1 MIVYPAIDI
10 RNGKCVRLLQGAFDQ
25 ETVYSDDPVAMA
37 QQLVQKGAQWIHV
50 VDLDGARTGVASNL
64 PIIQAMVKLGAKIE
78 LGGGIRS
85 KQDFTQRMECG
96 VARCVLGTA
105 AIEDPALVRWAAK
118 TYPGRVA
125 VGIDAKNGKV
135 AVKGWEEQSTLT
147 PLEVAKQAAE
157 AGVRTVIYTEIAN
170 DGMQNGPDIAGSV
183 RLMEQSG
190 LEVIVSGGVGCLED
204 VSRVKKA
211 GLPGVIIGKAMYDGR
226 LEIERALQMQEED
239 TMFSQ
244 EQVKY
249 NEQGLVPVIAQDVQ
263 TGAVLM
269 QAYMN
274 QEALSLTLE
283 KGHMVYWSRS
293 RQELWEKGATSGQI
307 QELIS
312 LTADCDGDCLLA
324 QVVQKGGGA
333 CHTGAYSCFFNE
345 MTAAKQEVGSANVLY
360 EVDAVIKDRRE
371 HPVEGSYT
379 NYLFTKGIYKI
390 LKKVGEES
398 AETII
403 AAKNN
408 APDEIIY
415 ETSDLFYHVLVMLQ
429 DRGVALN
436 EIFKELKRRR

>member
-10 RNGKCVRLLQGAFDQ
+10 RNGKCVRLLQGSFDR
-25 ETVYSDDPVAMA
+25 ETVYGDDPVAMA
-37 QQLVQKGAQWIHV
+37 QQLADKGAKWIHV
-50 VDLDGARTGVASNL
+50 VDLDGARSGVASNL
-64 PIIQAMVKLGAKIE
+64 PLIEKMTKLGVCIE
-78 LGGGIRS
+78 LGGGIRT
-85 KQDFTQRMECG
+85 KEDFIKRMECG

-105 AIEDPALVRWAAK
+105 AIENPELVRWAAQ
-118 TYPGRVA
+118 TYPGQVA
-125 VGIDAKNGKV
+125 VGIDAKDGKV

-157 AGVRTVIYTEIAN
+157 AGVRTIIYTEIAN

-183 RLMEQSG
+183 RLMEKSG
-190 LEVIVSGGVGCLED
+190 LEVIVSGGVGSIED
-204 VSRVKKA
+204 VDHVKQA
-211 GLPGVIIGKAMYDGR
+211 GLPGVIIGKAMYDGS
-226 LEIERALQMQEED
+226 LEIEQALQRQEAK
-239 TMFSQ
+239 TMF
-244 EQVKY
+244 EPKQVKY
-249 NEQGLVPVIAQDVQ
+249 NEQGLVPVIAQDAE

-274 QEALSLTLE
+274 QEALALTLE

-307 QELIS
+307 QELVS

-324 QVVQKGGGA
+324 KVIQKGGGA
-333 CHTGAYSCFFNE
+333 CHTGAYSCFFNTMVE
-345 MTAAKQEVGSANVLY
+345 PKQDIGSATVLY

-379 NYLFTKGIYKI
+379 NYLFNKGIDKI

-403 AAKNN
+403 ASKNN

-415 ETSDLFYHVLVMLQ
+415 ETSDLFYHLLVMLQ

-436 EIFKELKRRR
+436 DIFKELKRRR

>member
-10 RNGKCVRLLQGAFDQ
+10 RNGKCVRLLQGSFDK

-37 QQLVQKGAQWIHV
+37 KQLVQKGASWLHI

-64 PIIQAMVKLGAKIE
+64 PLIEKMVKLGVRIE
-78 LGGGIRS
+78 LGGGIRTRE
-85 KQDFTQRMECG
+85 DGAQRMACG
-96 VARCVLGTA
+96 GARCVLGTA

-125 VGIDAKNGKV
+125 IGIDAKDGKV
-135 AVKGWEEQSTLT
+135 AVKGWEEQSALT

-170 DGMQNGPDIAGSV
+170 DGMQNGPDIAGSM

-204 VSRVKKA
+204 VARVQKA

-226 LEIERALQMQEED
+226 LEIEQALQMQEED
-239 TMFSQ
+239 AMFSQ
-244 EQVKY
+244 DQVKY

-274 QEALSLTLE
+274 QEALALTLE

-307 QELIS
+307 QELVS

-333 CHTGAYSCFFNE
+333 CHTGAYSCFFNA
-345 MTAAKQEVGSANVLY
+345 MTEPNQQIGSANVLY

-379 NYLFTKGIYKI
+379 NYLFNKGIDKI